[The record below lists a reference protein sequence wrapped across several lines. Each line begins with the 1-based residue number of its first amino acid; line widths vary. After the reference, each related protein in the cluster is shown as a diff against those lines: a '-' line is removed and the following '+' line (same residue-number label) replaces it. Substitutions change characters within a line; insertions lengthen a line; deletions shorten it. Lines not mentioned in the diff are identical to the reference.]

1 VFDIGIPEIVI
12 ALLLIGLPVWL
23 ARRVPI
29 SEKVFPNYMVI
40 AVALLVL
47 VWLYNWTTTFRTVH

>member
-1 VFDIGIPEIVI
+1 MNIGIPEIVV

-23 ARRVPI
+23 ARRFPV

-40 AVALLVL
+40 AVAVLFLVY
-47 VWLYNWTTTFRTVH
+47 LYNWLTPLRAVH